1 MAGAVSSKLIG
12 VLKLT
17 LEQLE
22 RTEELGHDSRAMRE
36 LRSSILRTIAELE
49 IARLQHSRA
58 AQTVCSSMKPRPPR
72 LRERGHHTKMNA
84 EPRLAFPSRVAKE
97 PSQRIPFG
105 HLLLGYSF

>member
-58 AQTVCSSMKPRPPR
+58 AQNGLLIHEAP
-72 LRERGHHTKMNA
+72 A
-84 EPRLAFPSRVAKE
+84 AAPSRKGSPHQNE
-97 PSQRIPFG
+97 CRTPIGFSESCG
-105 HLLLGYSF
+105 